1 MNRKIIYAMFNY
13 FAGSKKYGIEYATY
27 VLDDV
32 LEDAVLNGMHTDE
45 AKEIWDDL
53 TSRTQ
58 EDYK

>member
-1 MNRKIIYAMFNY
+1 MFNY